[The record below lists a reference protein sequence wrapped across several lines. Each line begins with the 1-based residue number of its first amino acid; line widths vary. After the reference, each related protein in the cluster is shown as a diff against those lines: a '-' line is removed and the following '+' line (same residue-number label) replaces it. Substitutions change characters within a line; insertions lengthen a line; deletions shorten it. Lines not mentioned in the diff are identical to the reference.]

1 MLRDGEHQQ
10 VQGHSGS
17 LYSVKNVGGVYHIA
31 RIEQPVQDL
40 PLLGRWTKLCALVI
54 RLFYRFIGGFKWPSL
69 K

>member
-31 RIEQPVQDL
+31 RVSPPTQ
-40 PLLGRWTKLCALVI
+40 GRWGKFCTLLI